1 MGYYTSYNL
10 EVTSLECQGHTDSA
24 NLIHQLREQNENA
37 AYAFDEHGDAEE
49 STKWYDHDADLIEFS
64 KGKMDAL
71 FVLEGT
77 GEEAGDLWK
86 TYYLNGQKQTCQAI
100 ITFDEFDV
108 TKLK

>member
-1 MGYYTSYNL
+1 MGYYTTYNL
-10 EVTSLECQGHTDSA
+10 EVKTLEFND
-24 NLIHQLREQNENA
+24 HQDQDVIIAELRTKNENA
-37 AYAFDEHGDAEE
+37 AYAFDEHGGAEE
-49 STKWYDHDADLIEFS
+49 STKWYDHDTDLIEFS

-77 GEEAGDLWK
+77 GEEAGDLWR
-86 TYYLNGQKQTCQAI
+86 TYYLNGQKQICKAK